1 MLGRGTIYDMLFWVL
16 ILLVLYVF
24 VFAKNRLSVA
34 SNEEKETMMDKNL
47 YIYVLS
53 FFELVAN
60 GITGLVV
67 NSACGSTPLT

>member
-1 MLGRGTIYDMLFWVL
+1 MLGRGTIYDMLLWVL
-16 ILLVLYVF
+16 ILFVLYFF
-24 VFAKNRLSVA
+24 VFTKNRLSLA
-34 SNEEKETMMDKNL
+34 SAEEKETMMDKNL

>member
-16 ILLVLYVF
+16 ILFVLYVF
-24 VFAKNRLSVA
+24 IFTKNRLSVA
-34 SNEEKETMMDKNL
+34 SNEEKETIMNKDL